1 MFEHEKIGGIDYKKM
16 HPLHGFTIYFEASFS
31 KLTQEHLTH
40 LISKWEKPEFMKHIG
55 DDADE
60 IFRIP
65 GQKEPFY
72 EMVYKPGS
80 WTVVLVRQRHH

>member
-1 MFEHEKIGGIDYKKM
+1 MYEHEKIGGIEYKKM
-16 HPLHGFTIYFEASFS
+16 HPLHNFTIYLEAALP
-31 KLTQEHLTH
+31 KLTQEDLYHF
-40 LISKWEKPEFMKHIG
+40 ISQWEKQEFMKHIG

-60 IFRIP
+60 IFRLP
-65 GQKEPFY
+65 GHPNHWF